1 MDFERQ
7 LPSDSF
13 FATVGSLVGTY
24 GYLLV
29 FAGTLL
35 EGETVLLAAGFAAH
49 QGLLDWRA
57 VVAVAFVGGTLG
69 DQLAFLLGRWKGNVL
84 IDRFP
89 ALARRAPQVH
99 RLLERFDL
107 ILILMV
113 RFMYGLRIAG
123 PVIMGSSRIPLAR
136 FSILNMIGAVVWAGL
151 VTGAGYTFGAAT
163 ESMFSNLEHAEVIL
177 FLVILLFGFGL
188 WLWHHLRRNGD

>member
-1 MDFERQ
+1 M
-7 LPSDSF
+7 SSYSF
-13 FATVGSLVGTY
+13 LATVSSLVGTY

-49 QGLLDWRA
+49 QGLLDWRI
-57 VVAVAFVGGTLG
+57 VVALAFVGGTLG
-69 DQLAFLLGRWKGNVL
+69 DQLAFLLGRWKGNAL
-84 IDRFP
+84 IERFP

-113 RFMYGLRIAG
+113 RFLYGLRIAG

-136 FSILNMIGAVVWAGL
+136 FSFLNMVGAVIWAVL
-151 VTGAGYTFGAAT
+151 IAGAGYTFGAAT
-163 ESMFSNLEHAEVIL
+163 ESMFSNLDRIEEIML
-177 FLVILLFGFGL
+177 LVILAFGIGL